1 LRTCVNLLPGSL
13 PTIGMKDSH
22 QQHAPGYRGNT
33 GSSTSGM
40 DKKANLSS
48 RGISAVFWG
57 SFGSALR
64 AVLQIVTQIILA
76 RLLGPSEYGIFA
88 IASIVLSFSKFFSDI
103 GISYGLIQKKTVSAE
118 DIKFVFTWQVILGA
132 VVATAVYFLATP
144 LSGFFKEP
152 RVVPVIQV
160 ASVICFINAI
170 SSPSANLLKRELD
183 FRSLQT
189 ANVVSYIIGYLFIG
203 IPMALLGLQVW
214 ALIAAFIS
222 SETACLILMYRKS
235 RHPIGIVLWL
245 RGDSHLLVYGSR
257 VFITN
262 ILNWIISNV
271 DRVIIGRAFQ
281 SVEIGLYSL
290 AYNLVSN
297 PALTII
303 GVIQGALFSAS
314 ARVQDDFDRLR
325 KGLLTMMG
333 AVTLVLFPVFTGIA
347 VAADT
352 IVQSLYGNAWLS
364 AAELLQPI
372 ALAMPLYLLLGMA
385 TPLLWV
391 SGQTQKEFVIQLPVA
406 IIFVLS
412 AVAASMVSLQAVAW
426 VVFGMYLIR
435 SATIVAATCRA
446 LDIGLRRVF
455 RAMRG
460 GLITT
465 FNTTVLI
472 GVTDLAAR
480 QLFDSPFLWLAADI
494 AAGAAGM
501 FLSLWIFPRLVHHY
515 VAQLFEKVAL
525 RLPVRA
531 GELVI
536 RFLYR
541 GQVKKTI

>member
-189 ANVVSYIIGYLFIG
+189 ANVVSYIIGYLFVG

-262 ILNWIISNV
+262 VLNWIISNV

-391 SGQTQKEFVIQLPVA
+391 SGQTQKEFVIQLPIA

-446 LDIGLRRVF
+446 LDIGPRRVF

-480 QLFDSPFLWLAADI
+480 QLVDSPFLWLAADV

-515 VAQLFEKVAL
+515 VVQLFEKVAL

-531 GELVI
+531 GDLVI

>member
-1 LRTCVNLLPGSL
+1 VNLLPGSL

-22 QQHAPGYRGNT
+22 QQDATGYRGNS

-64 AVLQIVTQIILA
+64 AALQIVTQIILA

-144 LSGFFKEP
+144 LSMFFKEP

-203 IPMALLGLQVW
+203 IPMALLGMQVW

-235 RHPIGIVLWL
+235 RHPIGFVFWL

-262 ILNWIISNV
+262 VLNWIISNV

-347 VAADT
+347 IAADT

-406 IIFVLS
+406 IIFVLA

-446 LDIGLRRVF
+446 LDIGFRRVF

-480 QLFDSPFLWLAADI
+480 QLVDAPFLWLAADI

-531 GELVI
+531 GEMVI

>member
-1 LRTCVNLLPGSL
+1 
-13 PTIGMKDSH
+13 
-22 QQHAPGYRGNT
+22 
-33 GSSTSGM
+33 M

-189 ANVVSYIIGYLFIG
+189 ANVVSYIIGYLFVG

-262 ILNWIISNV
+262 VLNWIISNV

-391 SGQTQKEFVIQLPVA
+391 SGQTQKEFVIQLPIA

-480 QLFDSPFLWLAADI
+480 QLVDSPFLWLAADI

-515 VAQLFEKVAL
+515 VVQLFEKVAL

-531 GELVI
+531 GDLVI

>member
-64 AVLQIVTQIILA
+64 AILQIVTQIILA

-189 ANVVSYIIGYLFIG
+189 ANVVSYIIGYLFVG

-262 ILNWIISNV
+262 VLNWIISNV

-391 SGQTQKEFVIQLPVA
+391 SGQTQKEFVIQLPIA

-446 LDIGLRRVF
+446 LDIGPRRVF

-480 QLFDSPFLWLAADI
+480 QLVDSPFLWLAADI

-515 VAQLFEKVAL
+515 VVQLFEKVAL

-531 GELVI
+531 GDLVI